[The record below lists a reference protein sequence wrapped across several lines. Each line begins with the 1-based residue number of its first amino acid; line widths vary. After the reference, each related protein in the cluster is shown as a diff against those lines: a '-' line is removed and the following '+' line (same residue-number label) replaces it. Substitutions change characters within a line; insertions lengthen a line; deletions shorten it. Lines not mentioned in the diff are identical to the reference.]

1 MIAGQVPVRP
11 VARLS
16 HTDGDGDFD
25 HDHSDYQASSTVRAP
40 VSFAGTYSC
49 GALEALWISVG
60 GNRGSAFIAA
70 EIAMAES
77 GGRADAISPTND
89 FGLWQING
97 SHGSLATLNPVG
109 NARAAVIVSGNGSNW
124 SAWTTYR
131 TGAYIGRCLQV

>member
-16 HTDGDGDFD
+16 HY
-25 HDHSDYQASSTVRAP
+25 HTVRHHLYHSYYHP
-40 VSFAGTYSC
+40 YYGLYSC
-49 GALEALWISVG
+49 AALESLWESVG
-60 GNRGSAFIAA
+60 GNSGSAFIAA

-77 GGRADAISPTND
+77 GGNPRAISPTDD

-97 SHGSLATLNPVG
+97 SHGSLATLDPVG

-124 SAWTTYR
+124 NPWTTYR
-131 TGAYIGRCLQV
+131 TGAYIGRCLSS